1 MDNEKER
8 GGESMDD
15 RLFKTAMSKFTTGVT
30 VVTTEWDNEVYGMTA
45 NAFMSVSL
53 DPKLILVS
61 IDNKARMKAVVEQS
75 GSFAISILA
84 EGHEDISMHFARQ
97 KEKEDLAL
105 TTFAGMPTVDGAIA
119 TIVCDLHDTSLQ
131 GDHTLFIGKVK
142 DVAVTDQ
149 SPLVYY
155 QGSYKKI

>member
-1 MDNEKER
+1 
-8 GGESMDD
+8 MDD

-30 VVTTEWDNEVYGMTA
+30 VVTTELESEVHGMTA
-45 NAFMSVSL
+45 NAFLSVSL

-61 IDNKARMKAVVEQS
+61 VDNKARMKPVIEQA
-75 GSFAISILA
+75 GSFAVSILA

-105 TTFAGMPTVDGAIA
+105 TNFAGLPTIDGAIA
-119 TIVCDLHDTSLQ
+119 TIACDLHDTSVQ

-142 DVAVTDQ
+142 DVAVTDRE
-149 SPLVYY
+149 PLVYY
-155 QGSYKKI
+155 QGGYKKI